1 MLNDVKT
8 KLDAFIHKNA
18 ITLIPQGGVHV
29 LNHEQVKEDAQGA
42 FSCLSQS
49 RYAVRDFGDAPL
61 DLEKV
66 RKALKLCERTPSA
79 CNRQSWRVHI
89 YTQKE
94 KKNRLF
100 ELQGGCKGFHD
111 GMQAAVLICGDASS
125 YGFPEFPTAYI
136 DGGIYAM
143 NLMYALTYYDIATI
157 PLTLAIGERRLK
169 AMKREMGVPE
179 REMPVLLVGIGTFK
193 DTFRVAQSQRA
204 PFTDYVT
211 IDNK

>member
-1 MLNDVKT
+1 M
-8 KLDAFIHKNA
+8 DAFIKRNG
-18 ITLIPQGGVHV
+18 ITLLPQGGVYTITHARV
-29 LNHEQVKEDAQGA
+29 SEDAKGA
-42 FSCLSQS
+42 FPLLSQS
-49 RYAVRDFGDAPL
+49 RYAVRDFGEAPI
-61 DLEKV
+61 DLEKI

-111 GMQAAVLICGDASS
+111 GMQVAVLLCADASS
-125 YGFPEFPTAYI
+125 YAFPEMPTAYI

-143 NLMYALTYYDIATI
+143 NLMYALTYYDLASI
-157 PLTLAIGERRLK
+157 PLTLAIGERRLR
-169 AMKREMGVPE
+169 AMKREMGVPQ
-179 REMPVLLVGIGTFK
+179 REIPVLLLGVGTFK

-204 PFTDYVT
+204 PFTDYV
-211 IDNK
+211 IFEE